1 MLLREQLKPY
11 LKMNNQINNFKS
23 LPVMKKNVIRLYIM
37 ATFLVSFNSFAD
49 VSKSEKEALIE
60 LFHQT
65 NGASWNTS
73 WDLTKSAA
81 TWYGI
86 TVKNDAVVK
95 INLFHNN
102 LSGAIPA
109 SIGNLKHL
117 TELNLA
123 FNQLTGELPSEIS
136 KLEHLSVL
144 KIEMNRLKG
153 SLPENLGA
161 MFQLQELTAFNNFL
175 SGTIPNSIGELKK
188 LRILNLSSNN
198 FKGTIPNSI
207 GSLENL
213 ESLGLFENSL
223 EGHMPA
229 EFGKLEKLKELV
241 LANNHLNG
249 AIPKEV
255 GQLTNLE
262 IFQVQNNGFDSFED
276 ITAIKTNSLLVFDFD
291 KEKIQTS
298 LKYKDINRYTTRMAD
313 TKFEDDKDN

>member
-1 MLLREQLKPY
+1 
-11 LKMNNQINNFKS
+11 MNKQTNYFNENFS
-23 LPVMKKNVIRLYIM
+23 AMKRNIIGLCLV
-37 ATFLVSFNSFAD
+37 ATFLVSFSSFAD
-49 VSKSEKEALIE
+49 VSKSEKQALLE
-60 LFHQT
+60 LFKQT
-65 NGASWNTS
+65 NGDKWNTS
-73 WDLTKSAA
+73 WDLNTSVD
-81 TWYGI
+81 TWYGV
-86 TVKNDAVVK
+86 TVKNNAVVK

-109 SIGNLKHL
+109 SIGDLTYL

-136 KLEHLSVL
+136 KLHRLSVL

-153 SLPENLGA
+153 SLPENLGE
-161 MFQLQELTAFNNFL
+161 MVQLQELTAFNNFL
-175 SGTIPNSIGELKK
+175 SGTIPNSVGELKRLK
-188 LRILNLSSNN
+188 VLNLSSNN

-213 ESLGLFENSL
+213 ETLGLFENSL
-223 EGHMPA
+223 EGTMPS

-241 LANNHLNG
+241 LANNQLNG

-255 GQLTNLE
+255 GQLANLE

-276 ITAIKTNSLLVFDFD
+276 INAIKTSSLLVFDFD

-298 LKYKDINRYTTRMAD
+298 PKYKDIDSFMTRMAD
-313 TKFEDDKDN
+313 TKFEDDNDN